1 MKINLNLKSNYSL
14 NSTGTVEEVL
24 KEFNTFDIISI
35 ADHNSVKS
43 CYELS
48 NNSSLKYINGLE
60 ADATI
65 EGFTFDYLC
74 YGFDLNEVDY
84 WVSKTFMTISKR
96 QKKIFDK
103 LIELC
108 KKENIIL
115 DMSMDYNPKTEYAHD
130 AILRMLPNNFKEKYQ
145 LIDSGNFYRKGTMDK
160 NFPLYIDMS
169 FLWPSLTELIDVIH
183 KSGGLVFL
191 AHPKNYKYD
200 YKNVLNLNKN
210 IVDGIEISNNP
221 QSSEEVEELYNYA
234 MENNLKITYGTNY
247 NGIKHL
253 EKEPMYIKPKHE
265 KALLSWVN
273 DYIN

>member
-14 NSTGTVEEVL
+14 NSKGTVEQVL

-84 WVSKTFMTISKR
+84 WVSKTFMTISER

-108 KKENIIL
+108 KKENIW
-115 DMSMDYNPKTEYAHD
+115 DEAGKDK
-130 AILRMLPNNFKEKYQ
+130 KKVKQ
-145 LIDSGNFYRKGTMDK
+145 LI
-160 NFPLYIDMS
+160 
-169 FLWPSLTELIDVIH
+169 
-183 KSGGLVFL
+183 
-191 AHPKNYKYD
+191 
-200 YKNVLNLNKN
+200 
-210 IVDGIEISNNP
+210 
-221 QSSEEVEELYNYA
+221 
-234 MENNLKITYGTNY
+234 
-247 NGIKHL
+247 IK
-253 EKEPMYIKPKHE
+253 
-265 KALLSWVN
+265 
-273 DYIN
+273 